1 VDSVSSGFSATFTAA
16 VQKPAWLIEMSLA
29 SSTVRLSS
37 YDTVTW
43 SGNDWTG
50 TDVRVEGF
58 VPGALTVRGSLVFGN
73 ADDTY
78 GALFLLNNPTDR
90 RIRLW
95 RYDAAMD
102 LATSAPKLKADAVG
116 AAVQIGEKEV
126 QVGLRDACEYR
137 LGPRAVVSKA
147 YGFNT
152 LIPAGRTL
160 VINNI
165 SFVLERGR

>member
-1 VDSVSSGFSATFTAA
+1 VDSVSSGFSDSFTAP
-16 VQKPAWLIEMSLA
+16 VQKPAWLIEMSLE

-50 TDVRVEGF
+50 TDVRVDGL
-58 VPGALTVRGSLVFGN
+58 VPGALTVRGSLIFGN

-95 RYDAAMD
+95 RYDAAMN
-102 LATSAPKLKADAVG
+102 LSTSAP
-116 AAVQIGEKEV
+116 
-126 QVGLRDACEYR
+126 
-137 LGPRAVVSKA
+137 
-147 YGFNT
+147 
-152 LIPAGRTL
+152 
-160 VINNI
+160 
-165 SFVLERGR
+165 